1 MHLYIRIKV
10 IYRWPLVASL
20 SNPEFWYIH
29 LSLMMAQQAETRL
42 AIDANFRY
50 WYIFGYW
57 SNAWLYVYTSDFYL
71 SLSVTLKLIF
81 TPVIWYEDLVMWVSW
96 TRSNIT
102 YLYLEKSR
110 YSLQTWLS
118 LLNSIPDV
126 YAYCFV
132 SIMHLYIR
140 IKVIYRWPLV
150 ASLSNPEFWYI
161 HLSLMMAQ
169 QAETRLA
176 IDANFR

>member
-1 MHLYIRIKV
+1 MLTLDIDIFLGIGVMHGFMYIHQIS
-10 IYRWPLVASL
+10 IYRYQS
-20 SNPEFWYIH
+20 
-29 LSLMMAQQAETRL
+29 
-42 AIDANFRY
+42 
-50 WYIFGYW
+50 
-57 SNAWLYVYTSDFYL
+57 
-71 SLSVTLKLIF
+71 LKLIF

-176 IDANFR
+176 IDANFRYWYIFGYWSNAWLYVYTSDFYLSLSVTLKLIFTPVIGM